1 MQDVAID
8 HIDSKND
15 CHKLNSSPQQFKKY
29 LIFTTVLYLGVLKS
43 RNQNVL
49 GSLNLKLHLR
59 IFKILFKVGDNFLL
73 NLDVLVVDG
82 G

>member
-1 MQDVAID
+1 
-8 HIDSKND
+8 
-15 CHKLNSSPQQFKKY
+15 
-29 LIFTTVLYLGVLKS
+29 LKS

-49 GSLNLKLHLR
+49 GSLNPKLHLR
-59 IFKILFKVGDNFLL
+59 IFKILFKVGEKFLL